1 MTSEIEVKIV
11 TVMRPATLDVMN
23 SARSTLL
30 DKFFY
35 FTAEVKRI
43 HGVTKCF

>member
-35 FTAEVKRI
+35 FTPEVKRN